1 MSAFPRVAYRLY
13 PKRGESD
20 CAIAAMATVFRRDYE
35 EVLIAAAKVR
45 PHAWKS
51 GLHWIDMPRVARRL
65 KVKTRTRKVLGGVPD
80 FDMEN
85 ETGVLWVGYRDRT
98 SEHCVVLLEGGWI
111 ADPEYDPVVLAEHDD
126 YCAVH
131 NAYPGGL
138 LQVKE

>member
-35 EVLIAAAKVR
+35 EVLIAAAHVA

-51 GLHWIDMPRVARRL
+51 GLHLTQMQRTARRL
-65 KVKTRTRKVLGGVPD
+65 KVKTVVRKVLGGVPD
-80 FDMEN
+80 FDIEG
-85 ETGVLWVGYRDRT
+85 ETGVLWLSYRDRT

-111 ADPEYDPVVLAEHDD
+111 ADPEYDPIVLAEHDD
-126 YCAVH
+126 YLGVH
-131 NAYPGGL
+131 NAYPSGF